1 MCSSKLGV
9 ILTNGVLLVLSLV
22 MLMVG
27 AVIQS
32 SVNEN
37 YRLFT
42 AYASLP
48 STLTLAFG
56 VVLSLTA
63 LLALISVYCR
73 NDSLLS
79 VHIYTLT
86 LLMIIELAVGISG
99 FAVKPRVLDTITD
112 SLRSAES
119 KYTSDNLSH
128 SSWNSFQQDLKCC
141 GLYRYDE
148 WFHVL
153 GNSSLPDSCC
163 ISYGVGCGRDAL
175 SSDNFY
181 QTGCASAISRWAN
194 RHEISFAVLLPLML
208 ILQFFALVCSR
219 SYIRV
224 LNIFNSFEN

>member
-1 MCSSKLGV
+1 MLIAGP
-9 ILTNGVLLVLSLV
+9 INHGYLNG
-22 MLMVG
+22 
-27 AVIQS
+27 
-32 SVNEN
+32 NC
-37 YRLFT
+37 RLFT
-42 AYASLP
+42 TYTSVP
-48 STLTLAFG
+48 SALTINFG
-56 VVLSLTA
+56 VVLSLTVV
-63 LLALISVYCR
+63 LAVISVYCR

-79 VHIYTLT
+79 VPIYTLT
-86 LLMIIELAVGISG
+86 QLMIIELAVGISG

-181 QTGCASAISRWAN
+181 QTGCASAISRWAH